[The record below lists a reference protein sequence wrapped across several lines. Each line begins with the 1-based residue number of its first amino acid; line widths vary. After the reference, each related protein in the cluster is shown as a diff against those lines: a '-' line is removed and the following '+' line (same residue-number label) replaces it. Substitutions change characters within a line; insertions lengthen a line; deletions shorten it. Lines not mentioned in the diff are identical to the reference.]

1 CQVEIVDGKKC
12 KKTYKTDTTTGN
24 CAIHLTNNYR
34 ITEQAKQEV
43 NPQIN
48 QNQDIMKMFIRKT
61 YHQESRQLELCQTF
75 EEATRYLKGS
85 NYSTHS
91 IMKPLIAKIFNNLK
105 PKSESNTININI
117 EEIEDIF
124 V

>member
-61 YHQESRQLELCQTF
+61 YHQESRQLELCQYFANWILCDSLPLTIIQSPNSKPSRIPIS
-75 EEATRYLKGS
+75 AKKTAKYLRYVIADVS
-85 NYSTHS
+85 N
-91 IMKPLIAKIFNNLK
+91 F
-105 PKSESNTININI
+105 
-117 EEIEDIF
+117 
-124 V
+124 